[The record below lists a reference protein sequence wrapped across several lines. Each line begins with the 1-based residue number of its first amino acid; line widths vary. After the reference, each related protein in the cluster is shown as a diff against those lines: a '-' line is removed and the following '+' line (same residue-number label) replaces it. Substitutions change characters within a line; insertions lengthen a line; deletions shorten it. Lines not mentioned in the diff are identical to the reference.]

1 MVMSSADLLP
11 APSDKPP
18 VMVGS
23 KIKRLDYPDHRFLRY
38 ASPHPFLSDHTSILA
53 ATATR
58 VTTLPS
64 LTTTVGVWIDAG
76 SHFETEEINK
86 TAHFLERCGSLKRRL
101 RTCATISICIQ
112 VEGADSIPCL
122 KVMD

>member
-1 MVMSSADLLP
+1 MSSADLLP

-23 KIKRLDYPDHRFLRY
+23 KIKRLDDPDHRFLRF

-64 LTTTVGVWIDAG
+64 VSA
-76 SHFETEEINK
+76 SPPSPPSPPE
-86 TAHFLERCGSLKRRL
+86 RRL
-101 RTCATISICIQ
+101 LASGLIPGATSRLRRPIGLRISLNI
-112 VEGADSIPCL
+112 
-122 KVMD
+122 